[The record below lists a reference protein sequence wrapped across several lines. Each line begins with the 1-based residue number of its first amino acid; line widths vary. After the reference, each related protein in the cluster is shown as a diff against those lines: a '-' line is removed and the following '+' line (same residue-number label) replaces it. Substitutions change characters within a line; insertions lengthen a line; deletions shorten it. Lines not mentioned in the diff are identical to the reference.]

1 MKKSLLMFGLM
12 LGMSSLGAQ
21 YYTIPYLNAGE
32 NPGGVNTDSEN
43 PYPNIPS
50 GWNKVWNGGASTSPT
65 YANAQAIPF
74 DFEFNGAKV
83 TTYTPSTFGTVT
95 FDNASPASKPVAYFN
110 YTLPNANIPDNS
122 VCVLGLKPFG
132 PVTSNSTQYM
142 SAIITKTV
150 GTAPNRQHWIQ
161 FNFFGEPNI
170 DDGWTYWGVVLE
182 ETTNN
187 IYIVDMKTLPI
198 RGGALTNGNVKMSL
212 GIQIDGS
219 TAISVDGSPEVKA
232 QQTTQNIFTAEDN
245 SYYTFVP
252 GTQPN
257 DDLANKGIKMDKY
270 LLLSDG
276 PFDVTV
282 NVRNEGK
289 NVLSSA
295 EVYYSVDG
303 GASVGG
309 AVTTSTNIPKWA
321 TSTLTSPTKWTP
333 ASVGEYTIK
342 AWSAN
347 PNGNSDGK
355 AYNDTATFVV
365 QVVDEIIQR
374 KMLNETFS
382 SSTCSPGCPPAN
394 ANYKTVVSGRENH
407 STIKYQMDWPGS
419 GDPYCTQ
426 EAMTRRGYYGV
437 TSIPKM
443 EIDGGWGRTTWNVN
457 SGLNL
462 TGEIYEDAASRPSFL
477 RISGVAKNTWKNT
490 ISVDVELDPLT
501 NYNSTNLKL
510 FAAIVEEYTYGNKKT
525 NGETEFYM
533 VMKKMM
539 PSATGMALSPMT
551 KGTKVTKTLSHEF
564 KGNYRLPWN
573 GTTAQHINHNTE
585 NSIETW
591 DDLKIVVWV
600 QDFVT
605 KEVLQSETFAVANNA
620 TESLEKVVRIF
631 PNPAEDRFNIKAS
644 SMSSEVA
651 KVEVTNVQGQIV
663 YSSDMT
669 NGEHQINTSTWQA
682 GIYMVSVEGADQH
695 FSTKVVVRN

>member
-1 MKKSLLMFGLM
+1 MKKSILMFGLV
-12 LGMSSLGAQ
+12 LGMGSLSAQ
-21 YYTIPYLNAGE
+21 YYTYPDLNAGM
-32 NPGGVNTDSEN
+32 NPGGINTDGEN
-43 PYPNIPS
+43 PYPNTPS
-50 GWNKVWNGGASTSPT
+50 GWTKVWNGGATTTPT

-95 FDNASPASKPVAYFN
+95 FDNATPASKPAAYSN
-110 YTLPNANIPDNS
+110 YTLPNADIPDNS
-122 VCVLGLKPFG
+122 VCALGLKPLG
-132 PVTSNSTQYM
+132 PLTSGSTEYM

-170 DDGWTYWGVVLE
+170 DDGWTYWGIVLE

-187 IYIVDMKTLPI
+187 IYIVDMKTLPVK
-198 RGGALTNGNVKMSL
+198 GGALTSGNVKMSL

-232 QQTTQNIFTAEDN
+232 QQTTKNIFTAEDN

-257 DDLANKGIKMDKY
+257 DELINKGIEMDKY
-270 LLLSDG
+270 VLLSEG

-282 NVRNEGK
+282 NVRNLGTDA
-289 NVLSSA
+289 LSSA
-295 EVYYSVDG
+295 EVHYSVDG
-303 GASVGG
+303 GASAGG
-309 AVTTSTNIPKWA
+309 AVTTSTNIPSLA
-321 TSTLTSPTKWTP
+321 NGTLTSPTKWTP
-333 ASVGEYTIK
+333 AGVGKYMIK

-347 PNGNSDGK
+347 PNGNADGN
-355 AYNDTATFVV
+355 ALNDTATFEV
-365 QVVDEIIQR
+365 QVVDALVQR
-374 KMLNETFS
+374 KMLNEVFT
-382 SSTCSPGCPPAN
+382 SSTCGPCRPGN
-394 ANYKTVVSGRENH
+394 VNYNDVISGRENH
-407 STIKYQMDWPGS
+407 STIKYQVWWPGT

-426 EAMTRRGYYGV
+426 EVRTRAGYYGV
-437 TSIPKM
+437 NSVPRM
-443 EIDGGWGRTTWNVN
+443 EVDGGWDGNAG
-457 SGLNL
+457 SFSASL
-462 TGEIYEDAASRPSFL
+462 YEAQEAIPSFL
-477 RISGVAKNTWKNT
+477 KISGVAKNTWKNT
-490 ISVDVELDPLT
+490 ISIDVELDPVAD
-501 NYNSTNLKL
+501 YSSTNLKL
-510 FAAIVEEYTYGNKKT
+510 FAAIVEETTYDNKKT
-525 NGETEFYM
+525 NGETEFEM

-564 KGNYRLPWN
+564 KGDWRLPLD
-573 GTTAQHINHNTE
+573 GSAAQHINHNTE

-605 KEVLQSETFAVANNA
+605 KEVIQSNTFAVASNA
-620 TESLEKVVRIF
+620 TESLEKVVRVF
-631 PNPAEDRFNIKAS
+631 PNPAEDMFNIKAS

-669 NGEHQINTSTWQA
+669 NGEHQINTATWQA
-682 GIYMVSVEGADQH
+682 GVYMVSVEGADQH